1 MKVLVINAG
10 SSSLK
15 YQLYDMTD
23 EAVLAAGRVERIGM
37 ESAILTHEPAGKPE
51 IREVNEILDH
61 TAAIRRVLSVIV
73 HKEHGVLSS
82 VDDIQAVG
90 HRVVH
95 GGETFRSSVLVTSEV
110 KQEIKR
116 LFDLAPL
123 HNPAHLMG
131 IQAVETNMPNVPQ
144 AVVFDTAF
152 HQTME
157 RHAYLYPIP
166 LALYR
171 RHKIRKYGFH
181 GTSHMYVSRR
191 AAEFLGRPLAE
202 LKIVT
207 CHIGNGASVA
217 AVKGGKSIDTSMG
230 MTPLEGLMM
239 GTRSGDLDPA
249 VVPFAMGKEDLTIG
263 EVSSMLNKHSGLIAI
278 SGISSDMREIQEA
291 MEEGNAN
298 AKLAF
303 EMYEYRLRKYIG
315 AYAAAMNGVDA
326 IVFTAGVGENSWLL
340 RARTCLNL
348 TYLGVEIDPE
358 ANLVRSK
365 EDRRISTPNSKVDV
379 LVIPT
384 NEELVIARE
393 TYGLIRG
400 ETAHG
405 SDARTHAPTRA
416 PTPSDA
422 PTHAPT
428 PTPTPSGKAERSPVE
443 QT

>member
-1 MKVLVINAG
+1 MRVLVINAG

-23 EAVLAAGRVERIGM
+23 ESVLAAGRVERIGM
-37 ESAILTHEPAGKPE
+37 DSAILTHEPQRKAE
-51 IREVNEILDH
+51 VREVSEILDH
-61 TAAIRRVLSVIV
+61 TTAIRKVLAILV
-73 HKEHGVLSS
+73 HKEHGVLSRIEEI
-82 VDDIQAVG
+82 DAVG

-95 GGETFRSSVLVTSEV
+95 GGESFRESALVTPEV

-123 HNPAHLMG
+123 HNPAHMMG
-131 IQAVETNMPNVPQ
+131 IQAVEANLPDVPQ

-152 HQTME
+152 HQTMDQN
-157 RHAYLYPIP
+157 AYLYPIP
-166 LALYR
+166 MALYR

-181 GTSHMYVSRR
+181 GTSHMYVSRQ
-191 AAEFLGRPLAE
+191 AAAFLGRDVEA

-207 CHIGNGASVA
+207 CHIGNGASVT
-217 AVKGGKSIDTSMG
+217 AVQGGKSVDTSMG

-263 EVSSMLNKHSGLIAI
+263 EVSSMLNKHSGLLAI
-278 SGISSDMREIQEA
+278 CGMSDMREVQEA
-291 MEEGNAN
+291 MEEGNAA

-303 EMYEYRLRKYIG
+303 GMYEYRLRKYIG
-315 AYAAAMNGVDA
+315 AYAAAMNGIDA

-348 TYLGVEIDPE
+348 SYLGVEIDPE

-365 EDRRISTPNSKVDV
+365 EARRISTPGSKVEV
-379 LVIPT
+379 LVVPT
-384 NEELVIARE
+384 NEELVIARD
-393 TYGLIRG
+393 TYALIAG
-400 ETAHG
+400 E
-405 SDARTHAPTRA
+405 
-416 PTPSDA
+416 
-422 PTHAPT
+422 
-428 PTPTPSGKAERSPVE
+428 GKSNF
-443 QT
+443 T